1 MSNLFKH
8 ASRQLRSSRKALIVL
23 SAIVL
28 YAVPFLFF
36 KGFSEGAAYIKFD
49 GIDGE
54 SLDKDHKGWSDLLSF
69 GFGISRQT
77 GTDGKV
83 FPKVEIEVTG
93 ITKPI
98 DKSTPI
104 LMTMCAN
111 PDGLP
116 TGSVEYSKEIRG
128 ERQTYLKLELK
139 DVIVSS
145 YQFGASMTRVDE
157 DLIPVDAVSLN
168 FREVTMTYIPFDPET
183 GDPMEPV
190 VGVCRLGETPPQ

>member
-36 KGFSEGAAYIKFD
+36 NGFSEGAAYIKFD

-157 DLIPVDAVSLN
+157 GEFGSCSHCEEEISPRRLQAVPWARYCVSCQERSEQGLLYDA
-168 FREVTMTYIPFDPET
+168 
-183 GDPMEPV
+183 
-190 VGVCRLGETPPQ
+190 